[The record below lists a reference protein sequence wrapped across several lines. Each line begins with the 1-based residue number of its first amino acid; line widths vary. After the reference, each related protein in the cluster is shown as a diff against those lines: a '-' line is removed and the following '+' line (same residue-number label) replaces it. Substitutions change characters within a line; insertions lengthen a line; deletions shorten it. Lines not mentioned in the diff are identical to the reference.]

1 MLNDRN
7 EEFQIPRGAGLSYTP
22 ASFGK
27 DKLIRD
33 MCSFDRILEFDES
46 SKIVVVEAGISLKKL
61 LTWSFS
67 KQLFLPVLPG
77 QPEITVGGCVA
88 ANVHGKNPYKDGTF
102 MEQVEWIELSHPTLG
117 TKIISRSNEKKI
129 FNATCGGLGLTGIIT
144 KVALK
149 LQKLSSEIVILSPKK
164 TESLKNTLEIMKQ
177 HTSDD
182 LLYSWNM
189 GSTLFNFG
197 KGIVTSGIFSDDS
210 SSKTPQIKER
220 KSMNSNDRLLPF
232 SLWNTLSSPIINSI
246 NQKIQSGKNIVKKD
260 VYSALFPFV
269 GTARM
274 FYGLYGSN
282 GFNEYQ
288 VLIKKKYSVE
298 FIDDLTKLIKSEKP
312 SLTILV
318 MKLFNGKQKLLHFSD
333 EGLSIILNLKH
344 CNSTL
349 KFLKK
354 LDDIVIS
361 YKALPYI
368 VKDSRLTKEVVEQC
382 YPEYHV
388 FKEILKDLVLRVINT
403 NFKRWVALPNIRPP
417 SSVTHSQSR
426 ITSFRFNSPARR
438 AHRQIAVQIIAL
450 FG

>member
-7 EEFQIPRGAGLSYTP
+7 EEFQIPRGAGLSYAP

-197 KGIVTSGIFSDDS
+197 KGIVTSGTFSDDTN
-210 SSKTPQIKER
+210 SKTPQIKEV
-220 KSMNSNDRLLPF
+220 KGMNSNDRLLPF
-232 SLWNTLSSPIINSI
+232 SLWNNLSSPIINSI
-246 NQKIQSGKNIVKKD
+246 NQKIQSSKNIVKKD
-260 VYSALFPFV
+260 VYSALFPYV
-269 GTARM
+269 GIARI

-298 FIDDLTKLIKSEKP
+298 FIDDLTKLIKSENP

-388 FKEILKDLVLRVINT
+388 FKEILNEIDPKRIFKSELSERVN
-403 NFKRWVALPNIRPP
+403 L
-417 SSVTHSQSR
+417 
-426 ITSFRFNSPARR
+426 
-438 AHRQIAVQIIAL
+438 
-450 FG
+450 

>member
-1 MLNDRN
+1 MFANHQRPDRLRMLNDRN
-7 EEFQIPRGAGLSYTP
+7 EEFQIPRGAGLSYAP

-33 MCSFDRILEFDES
+33 MRSFDRILEFDES
-46 SKIVVVEAGISLKKL
+46 SKLVVVEAGISLKKL

-102 MEQVEWIELSHPTLG
+102 MEHVEWIELSHPTLG

-220 KSMNSNDRLLPF
+220 KGMNSNDRLLPF

-246 NQKIQSGKNIVKKD
+246 NRKIQSGKNIVKKD

-388 FKEILKDLVLRVINT
+388 FKEILNEIDPKRI
-403 NFKRWVALPNIRPP
+403 FKSELSERMNL
-417 SSVTHSQSR
+417 
-426 ITSFRFNSPARR
+426 
-438 AHRQIAVQIIAL
+438 
-450 FG
+450 

>member
-1 MLNDRN
+1 MFANHQRPDRLRMLNDRN
-7 EEFQIPRGAGLSYTP
+7 EEFQIPRGAGLSYAP

-102 MEQVEWIELSHPTLG
+102 MEHVEWIELSHPTLG

-149 LQKLSSEIVILSPKK
+149 LQKLSSEIVILSLKK

-197 KGIVTSGIFSDDS
+197 KGIVTSGTFSDDTN
-210 SSKTPQIKER
+210 SKTPQIKER
-220 KSMNSNDRLLPF
+220 KGMSSNDRLLPF

-246 NQKIQSGKNIVKKD
+246 NRKIQSGKNIVKKD

-388 FKEILKDLVLRVINT
+388 FKEILNEIDPKRI
-403 NFKRWVALPNIRPP
+403 FKSELSERMNL
-417 SSVTHSQSR
+417 
-426 ITSFRFNSPARR
+426 
-438 AHRQIAVQIIAL
+438 
-450 FG
+450 

>member
-1 MLNDRN
+1 VFANHQRPDRLRMLNDRN
-7 EEFQIPRGAGLSYTP
+7 EEFQIPRGAGLSYAP

-129 FNATCGGLGLTGIIT
+129 FDATCGGLGLTGIIT

-210 SSKTPQIKER
+210 SSKTHQIKER
-220 KSMNSNDRLLPF
+220 KGMNSNDRLLPF

-246 NQKIQSGKNIVKKD
+246 NRKIQSGKNIVKKD

-388 FKEILKDLVLRVINT
+388 FKEILNEIDPKRI
-403 NFKRWVALPNIRPP
+403 FKSELSERMNL
-417 SSVTHSQSR
+417 
-426 ITSFRFNSPARR
+426 
-438 AHRQIAVQIIAL
+438 
-450 FG
+450 

>member
-1 MLNDRN
+1 MFANHQRPDRLRMLNDRN
-7 EEFQIPRGAGLSYTP
+7 EEFQIPRGAGLSYAP

-33 MCSFDRILEFDES
+33 MRSFDRILEFDES
-46 SKIVVVEAGISLKKL
+46 SKLVVVEAGISLKKL

-129 FNATCGGLGLTGIIT
+129 FDATCGGLGLTGIIT

-149 LQKLSSEIVILSPKK
+149 LQKLSSEVVILSSKK
-164 TESLKNTLEIMKQ
+164 TESLKNTFEIMKQ

-220 KSMNSNDRLLPF
+220 KGMNSNDRLLPF

-246 NQKIQSGKNIVKKD
+246 NRKIQSGKNIVKKD

-388 FKEILKDLVLRVINT
+388 FKEILNEIDPKRI
-403 NFKRWVALPNIRPP
+403 FKSELSERMNL
-417 SSVTHSQSR
+417 
-426 ITSFRFNSPARR
+426 
-438 AHRQIAVQIIAL
+438 
-450 FG
+450 

>member
-1 MLNDRN
+1 MFANHQRPDRLRMLNDRN
-7 EEFQIPRGAGLSYTP
+7 EEFQIPRGAGLSYAP

-61 LTWSFS
+61 LMWSFS

-149 LQKLSSEIVILSPKK
+149 LQKLSSEIVILSQKK

-220 KSMNSNDRLLPF
+220 KGMNSNDRLLPF

-246 NQKIQSGKNIVKKD
+246 NRKIQSGKNIVKKD

-354 LDDIVIS
+354 LDDILIS

-388 FKEILKDLVLRVINT
+388 FKEILNEIDPKRI
-403 NFKRWVALPNIRPP
+403 FKSELSERMNL
-417 SSVTHSQSR
+417 
-426 ITSFRFNSPARR
+426 
-438 AHRQIAVQIIAL
+438 
-450 FG
+450 

>member
-1 MLNDRN
+1 MFANHQRPDRLRMLNDRN
-7 EEFQIPRGAGLSYTP
+7 EEFQIPRGAGLSYAP

-102 MEQVEWIELSHPTLG
+102 MEHVEWIELSHPTLG

-149 LQKLSSEIVILSPKK
+149 LQKLSSEIVILSLKK

-210 SSKTPQIKER
+210 SSKTLQIKER

-246 NQKIQSGKNIVKKD
+246 NRKIQSGKNIVKKD

-388 FKEILKDLVLRVINT
+388 FKEILNEIDPKRI
-403 NFKRWVALPNIRPP
+403 FKSELSERMNL
-417 SSVTHSQSR
+417 
-426 ITSFRFNSPARR
+426 
-438 AHRQIAVQIIAL
+438 
-450 FG
+450 

>member
-1 MLNDRN
+1 MFANHQRPDRLRMLNDRN
-7 EEFQIPRGAGLSYTP
+7 EEFQIPRGAGLSYAP

-210 SSKTPQIKER
+210 SSKTLQIKER
-220 KSMNSNDRLLPF
+220 KGMNSNDRLLPF

-246 NQKIQSGKNIVKKD
+246 NRKIQSGKNIVKKD

-274 FYGLYGSN
+274 FYGMYGSN

-388 FKEILKDLVLRVINT
+388 FKEILNEIDPKRI
-403 NFKRWVALPNIRPP
+403 FKSELSERMNL
-417 SSVTHSQSR
+417 
-426 ITSFRFNSPARR
+426 
-438 AHRQIAVQIIAL
+438 
-450 FG
+450 

>member
-1 MLNDRN
+1 MFANHQRPDRLRMLNDRN
-7 EEFQIPRGAGLSYTP
+7 EEFQIPRGAGLSYAP

-61 LTWSFS
+61 LMWSFS

-220 KSMNSNDRLLPF
+220 KGMNSNDRLLPF

-246 NQKIQSGKNIVKKD
+246 NRKIQSGKNIVKKD

-388 FKEILKDLVLRVINT
+388 FKEILNEIDPKRI
-403 NFKRWVALPNIRPP
+403 FKSELSERMNL
-417 SSVTHSQSR
+417 
-426 ITSFRFNSPARR
+426 
-438 AHRQIAVQIIAL
+438 
-450 FG
+450 

>member
-1 MLNDRN
+1 MFANHQRPDRLRMLNDRN
-7 EEFQIPRGAGLSYTP
+7 EEFQIPRGAGLSYAP

-129 FNATCGGLGLTGIIT
+129 FDATCGGLGLTGIIT

-210 SSKTPQIKER
+210 SSKTLQIKER

-246 NQKIQSGKNIVKKD
+246 NRKIQSGKNIVKKD

-388 FKEILKDLVLRVINT
+388 FKEILNEIDPKRI
-403 NFKRWVALPNIRPP
+403 FKSELSERMNL
-417 SSVTHSQSR
+417 
-426 ITSFRFNSPARR
+426 
-438 AHRQIAVQIIAL
+438 
-450 FG
+450 

>member
-1 MLNDRN
+1 MNSNRYLKKTKFVSFDRTFSVFANHQRPDRLRMLNDQN
-7 EEFQIPRGAGLSYTP
+7 EEFQISRGAGLSYAP

-61 LTWSFS
+61 LAWSFS

-102 MEQVEWIELSHPTLG
+102 MDHVEWIELFHPTLG
-117 TKIISRSNEKKI
+117 TKIINRSNEKKI

-220 KSMNSNDRLLPF
+220 KGMSSNDRLLPF
-232 SLWNTLSSPIINSI
+232 SLWNTLSSLIINSI
-246 NQKIQSGKNIVKKD
+246 NWKIQSGKNIVKKD
-260 VYSALFPFV
+260 VYSALFPFIS
-269 GTARM
+269 TTRM

-288 VLIKKKYSVE
+288 ILIKNKYSVE

-382 YPEYHV
+382 YPEYYV
-388 FKEILKDLVLRVINT
+388 FKEILNEIDPKRI
-403 NFKRWVALPNIRPP
+403 FKSELSERMNL
-417 SSVTHSQSR
+417 
-426 ITSFRFNSPARR
+426 
-438 AHRQIAVQIIAL
+438 
-450 FG
+450 

>member
-1 MLNDRN
+1 MFANHQRPDRLRMLNDRN
-7 EEFQIPRGAGLSYTP
+7 EEFQIPRGAGLSYAP

-102 MEQVEWIELSHPTLG
+102 MEHVEWIELSHPTLG

-149 LQKLSSEIVILSPKK
+149 LQKLSSEIIILSSKK

-210 SSKTPQIKER
+210 SSKTLQIKER

-260 VYSALFPFV
+260 VYSVLFPFV

-312 SLTILV
+312 SLTILA

-354 LDDIVIS
+354 LDDVVIS

-382 YPEYHV
+382 YPEYHI
-388 FKEILKDLVLRVINT
+388 FKEILNEIDPKRI
-403 NFKRWVALPNIRPP
+403 FKSELSERMNL
-417 SSVTHSQSR
+417 
-426 ITSFRFNSPARR
+426 
-438 AHRQIAVQIIAL
+438 
-450 FG
+450 

>member
-1 MLNDRN
+1 MFANHQRPDRLRMLNDRN
-7 EEFQIPRGAGLSYTP
+7 EEFQIPRGAGLSYAP

-27 DKLIRD
+27 DRLIRD

-102 MEQVEWIELSHPTLG
+102 MDHVEWIELSHPTLG

-149 LQKLSSEIVILSPKK
+149 LQKLSSEIVNLSPKK

-197 KGIVTSGIFSDDS
+197 KGIVTSGTFSDDTN
-210 SSKTPQIKER
+210 SKTPQIKER
-220 KSMNSNDRLLPF
+220 KGMSSNDRLLPF

-246 NQKIQSGKNIVKKD
+246 NRKIQSGKNIVKKD

-388 FKEILKDLVLRVINT
+388 FKEILNEIDPKRI
-403 NFKRWVALPNIRPP
+403 FKSELSERMNL
-417 SSVTHSQSR
+417 
-426 ITSFRFNSPARR
+426 
-438 AHRQIAVQIIAL
+438 
-450 FG
+450 

>member
-1 MLNDRN
+1 MFANHQRPDRLRMLNDRN
-7 EEFQIPRGAGLSYTP
+7 EEFQIPRGAGLSYAP

-102 MEQVEWIELSHPTLG
+102 MEHVEWIELSHPTLG

-246 NQKIQSGKNIVKKD
+246 NWKIQSGKNIVKKD
-260 VYSALFPFV
+260 VYSVLFPFV

-388 FKEILKDLVLRVINT
+388 FKEILNEIDPKRI
-403 NFKRWVALPNIRPP
+403 FKSELSERMNL
-417 SSVTHSQSR
+417 
-426 ITSFRFNSPARR
+426 
-438 AHRQIAVQIIAL
+438 
-450 FG
+450 

>member
-1 MLNDRN
+1 MFANHQRPDRLRMLNDRN
-7 EEFQIPRGAGLSYTP
+7 EEFQIPRGAGLSYAP

-61 LTWSFS
+61 LMWSFS

-102 MEQVEWIELSHPTLG
+102 MEHVEWIELSHPTLG

-220 KSMNSNDRLLPF
+220 KGMNSNDRLLPF

-246 NQKIQSGKNIVKKD
+246 NRKIQSGKNIVKKD

-388 FKEILKDLVLRVINT
+388 FKEILNEIDPKRI
-403 NFKRWVALPNIRPP
+403 FKSELSERMNL
-417 SSVTHSQSR
+417 
-426 ITSFRFNSPARR
+426 
-438 AHRQIAVQIIAL
+438 
-450 FG
+450 

>member
-7 EEFQIPRGAGLSYTP
+7 EEFQIPRGAGLSYAP

-61 LTWSFS
+61 ITWSFS

-197 KGIVTSGIFSDDS
+197 KGIVTSGTFSDDAN
-210 SSKTPQIKER
+210 SKTPQIKEL
-220 KSMNSNDRLLPF
+220 KGMNSNDRLLPF

-246 NQKIQSGKNIVKKD
+246 NRKIQSGKNIVKKD

-388 FKEILKDLVLRVINT
+388 FKEILNEIDPKRI
-403 NFKRWVALPNIRPP
+403 FKSELSERMNL
-417 SSVTHSQSR
+417 
-426 ITSFRFNSPARR
+426 
-438 AHRQIAVQIIAL
+438 
-450 FG
+450 

>member
-1 MLNDRN
+1 MFANHQRPDRLRMLNDRN
-7 EEFQIPRGAGLSYTP
+7 EEFQIPRGAGLSYAP

-102 MEQVEWIELSHPTLG
+102 MEHVEWIELSHPTLG

-220 KSMNSNDRLLPF
+220 KGMNSNDRLLPF

-246 NQKIQSGKNIVKKD
+246 NRKIQSGKNIVKKD

-312 SLTILV
+312 SLTILI

-388 FKEILKDLVLRVINT
+388 FKEILNEIDPKRI
-403 NFKRWVALPNIRPP
+403 FKSELSERLN
-417 SSVTHSQSR
+417 
-426 ITSFRFNSPARR
+426 
-438 AHRQIAVQIIAL
+438 L
-450 FG
+450 

>member
-1 MLNDRN
+1 MFANHQRPDRLRMLNDRN
-7 EEFQIPRGAGLSYTP
+7 EEFQIPRGAGLSYAP

-129 FNATCGGLGLTGIIT
+129 FDATCGGLGLTGIIT

-197 KGIVTSGIFSDDS
+197 KGIVTSGIFSDDAN
-210 SSKTPQIKER
+210 SKTPQIKEL
-220 KSMNSNDRLLPF
+220 KGMNSNDRLLPF

-246 NQKIQSGKNIVKKD
+246 NRKIQSGKNIVKKD

-388 FKEILKDLVLRVINT
+388 FKEILNEIDPKRI
-403 NFKRWVALPNIRPP
+403 FKSELSERLN
-417 SSVTHSQSR
+417 
-426 ITSFRFNSPARR
+426 
-438 AHRQIAVQIIAL
+438 L
-450 FG
+450 

>member
-7 EEFQIPRGAGLSYTP
+7 EEFQIPRGAGLSYAP

-129 FNATCGGLGLTGIIT
+129 FDATCGGLGLTGIIT

-210 SSKTPQIKER
+210 SSKTLQIKER

-388 FKEILKDLVLRVINT
+388 FKEILNEIDPKRI
-403 NFKRWVALPNIRPP
+403 FKSELSERLN
-417 SSVTHSQSR
+417 
-426 ITSFRFNSPARR
+426 
-438 AHRQIAVQIIAL
+438 L
-450 FG
+450 

>member
-1 MLNDRN
+1 VFANHQRPDRLRMLNDRN
-7 EEFQIPRGAGLSYTP
+7 EEFQIPRGAGLSYAP

-27 DKLIRD
+27 DRLIRD

-102 MEQVEWIELSHPTLG
+102 MEHVEWIELSHPTLG

-220 KSMNSNDRLLPF
+220 KGMNSNDRLLPF

-246 NQKIQSGKNIVKKD
+246 NRKIQSGKNIVKKD

-298 FIDDLTKLIKSEKP
+298 FIDDLTKLIKAEKP

-388 FKEILKDLVLRVINT
+388 FKEILNEIDPKRI
-403 NFKRWVALPNIRPP
+403 FKSELSERLN
-417 SSVTHSQSR
+417 
-426 ITSFRFNSPARR
+426 
-438 AHRQIAVQIIAL
+438 L
-450 FG
+450 

>member
-1 MLNDRN
+1 VFANHQRPDRLRMLNDRN
-7 EEFQIPRGAGLSYTP
+7 EEFQIPRGAGLSYAP

-220 KSMNSNDRLLPF
+220 KGMNSNDRLLPF

-246 NQKIQSGKNIVKKD
+246 NRKIQSGKNIVKKD

-388 FKEILKDLVLRVINT
+388 FKEILNEIDPKRI
-403 NFKRWVALPNIRPP
+403 FKSELSERLN
-417 SSVTHSQSR
+417 
-426 ITSFRFNSPARR
+426 
-438 AHRQIAVQIIAL
+438 L
-450 FG
+450 

>member
-7 EEFQIPRGAGLSYTP
+7 EEFQIPRGAGLSYAP

-129 FNATCGGLGLTGIIT
+129 FDATCGGLGLTGIIT

-149 LQKLSSEIVILSPKK
+149 LQKLSSEIIILSSKK

-210 SSKTPQIKER
+210 SSKTLQIKER

-246 NQKIQSGKNIVKKD
+246 NRKIQSGKNIVKKD

-388 FKEILKDLVLRVINT
+388 FKEILNEIDPKRI
-403 NFKRWVALPNIRPP
+403 FKSELSERMNL
-417 SSVTHSQSR
+417 
-426 ITSFRFNSPARR
+426 
-438 AHRQIAVQIIAL
+438 
-450 FG
+450 

>member
-1 MLNDRN
+1 MFANHQRPDRLRMLNDRN
-7 EEFQIPRGAGLSYTP
+7 EEFQIPRGAGLSYAP

-27 DKLIRD
+27 DRLIRD

-102 MEQVEWIELSHPTLG
+102 MEHVEWIELSHPTLG

-210 SSKTPQIKER
+210 SSKTLQIKER

-246 NQKIQSGKNIVKKD
+246 NRKIQSGKNIVKKD

-388 FKEILKDLVLRVINT
+388 FKEILNEIDPKRI
-403 NFKRWVALPNIRPP
+403 FKSELSERMNL
-417 SSVTHSQSR
+417 
-426 ITSFRFNSPARR
+426 
-438 AHRQIAVQIIAL
+438 
-450 FG
+450 

>member
-7 EEFQIPRGAGLSYTP
+7 EEFQIPRGAGLSYAP

-102 MEQVEWIELSHPTLG
+102 MEHVEWIELSHPTLG

-220 KSMNSNDRLLPF
+220 KGMNSNDRLLPF

-246 NQKIQSGKNIVKKD
+246 NRKIQSGKNIVKKD

-354 LDDIVIS
+354 LDDILIS

-382 YPEYHV
+382 YPEYYV
-388 FKEILKDLVLRVINT
+388 FKEILNEIDPKRI
-403 NFKRWVALPNIRPP
+403 FKSELSERMNL
-417 SSVTHSQSR
+417 
-426 ITSFRFNSPARR
+426 
-438 AHRQIAVQIIAL
+438 
-450 FG
+450 

>member
-7 EEFQIPRGAGLSYTP
+7 EEFQIPRGAGLSYAP

-61 LTWSFS
+61 LMWSFS

-220 KSMNSNDRLLPF
+220 KGMNSNDRLLPF

-246 NQKIQSGKNIVKKD
+246 NRKIQSGKNIVKKD

-388 FKEILKDLVLRVINT
+388 FKEILNEIDPKRI
-403 NFKRWVALPNIRPP
+403 FKSELSERMNL
-417 SSVTHSQSR
+417 
-426 ITSFRFNSPARR
+426 
-438 AHRQIAVQIIAL
+438 
-450 FG
+450 

>member
-1 MLNDRN
+1 MNSDRYLKKTKFVSFDRTFSVFANHQRPDRLRMLNDRN
-7 EEFQIPRGAGLSYTP
+7 EEFQIPRGAGLSYAP

-102 MEQVEWIELSHPTLG
+102 MEHVEWIELSHPTLG

-210 SSKTPQIKER
+210 SSKTLQIKER

-232 SLWNTLSSPIINSI
+232 SLWNTLSSLIINSI
-246 NQKIQSGKNIVKKD
+246 NWKIQSGKNIVKKD

-312 SLTILV
+312 SLTILA

-349 KFLKK
+349 KFLEK

-388 FKEILKDLVLRVINT
+388 FKEILNEIDPKRI
-403 NFKRWVALPNIRPP
+403 FKSELSERMNL
-417 SSVTHSQSR
+417 
-426 ITSFRFNSPARR
+426 
-438 AHRQIAVQIIAL
+438 
-450 FG
+450 

>member
-1 MLNDRN
+1 MFANHQRPDRLRMLNDRN
-7 EEFQIPRGAGLSYTP
+7 EEFQIPRGAGLSYAP

-102 MEQVEWIELSHPTLG
+102 MEHVEWIELSHPTLG

-220 KSMNSNDRLLPF
+220 KGMNSNDRLLPF
-232 SLWNTLSSPIINSI
+232 SLWNTLSSLIINSI
-246 NQKIQSGKNIVKKD
+246 NWKIQSGKNIVKRD
-260 VYSALFPFV
+260 VYSAFFPFV

-298 FIDDLTKLIKSEKP
+298 FIDDLTKLIKAEKP

-388 FKEILKDLVLRVINT
+388 FKEILNEIDPKRI
-403 NFKRWVALPNIRPP
+403 FKSELSERMNL
-417 SSVTHSQSR
+417 
-426 ITSFRFNSPARR
+426 
-438 AHRQIAVQIIAL
+438 
-450 FG
+450 

>member
-1 MLNDRN
+1 MLNDQN
-7 EEFQIPRGAGLSYTP
+7 EEFQIPRGAGLSYAP

-33 MCSFDRILEFDES
+33 MRSFDRILEFDES
-46 SKIVVVEAGISLKKL
+46 SKLLVVEAGISLKKL

-67 KQLFLPVLPG
+67 KQLFLPVSPG

-102 MEQVEWIELSHPTLG
+102 MDHIEWIELSHPTLG
-117 TKIISRSNEKKI
+117 TKIINRSNEKKI

-149 LQKLSSEIVILSPKK
+149 LQKLSSEIVNLSPKK
-164 TESLKNTLEIMKQ
+164 TESLKNTLEIMRQ

-197 KGIVTSGIFSDDS
+197 KGIVTSGTFSDDTN
-210 SSKTPQIKER
+210 SKTPQIKER
-220 KSMNSNDRLLPF
+220 KGMSSNDRLLPF

-246 NQKIQSGKNIVKKD
+246 NRKIQSGKNIVKKD

-269 GTARM
+269 GTTRM

-298 FIDDLTKLIKSEKP
+298 FIDDLTKLIKAEKP

-382 YPEYHV
+382 YPEYYV
-388 FKEILKDLVLRVINT
+388 FKEILNEIDPKRI
-403 NFKRWVALPNIRPP
+403 FKSELSERMNL
-417 SSVTHSQSR
+417 
-426 ITSFRFNSPARR
+426 
-438 AHRQIAVQIIAL
+438 
-450 FG
+450 

>member
-1 MLNDRN
+1 MFANHQRPDRLRMLNDRN
-7 EEFQIPRGAGLSYTP
+7 EEFQIPRGAGLSYAP

-129 FNATCGGLGLTGIIT
+129 FDATCGGLGLTGIIT

-210 SSKTPQIKER
+210 SSKTLQIKER
-220 KSMNSNDRLLPF
+220 KGMNSNDRLLPF

-246 NQKIQSGKNIVKKD
+246 NRKIQSGKNIVKKD

-312 SLTILV
+312 SLTILA

-388 FKEILKDLVLRVINT
+388 FKEILNEIDPKRI
-403 NFKRWVALPNIRPP
+403 FKSELSERMNL
-417 SSVTHSQSR
+417 
-426 ITSFRFNSPARR
+426 
-438 AHRQIAVQIIAL
+438 
-450 FG
+450 

>member
-1 MLNDRN
+1 MFANHQRPDRLRMLNDRN
-7 EEFQIPRGAGLSYTP
+7 EEFQIPRGAGLSYAP

-27 DKLIRD
+27 DRLIRD

-61 LTWSFS
+61 LMWSFS

-220 KSMNSNDRLLPF
+220 KGMNSNDRLLPF

-312 SLTILV
+312 SLTILA

-388 FKEILKDLVLRVINT
+388 FKEILNEIDPKRI
-403 NFKRWVALPNIRPP
+403 FKSELSERMNL
-417 SSVTHSQSR
+417 
-426 ITSFRFNSPARR
+426 
-438 AHRQIAVQIIAL
+438 
-450 FG
+450 

>member
-7 EEFQIPRGAGLSYTP
+7 EEFQIPRGAGLSYAP

-61 LTWSFS
+61 LMWSFS

-129 FNATCGGLGLTGIIT
+129 FDATCGGLGLTGIIT

-210 SSKTPQIKER
+210 SSKTLQIKER

-246 NQKIQSGKNIVKKD
+246 NRKIQSGKNIVKKD

-312 SLTILV
+312 SLTILI

-388 FKEILKDLVLRVINT
+388 FKEILNEIDPKRI
-403 NFKRWVALPNIRPP
+403 FKSELSERMNL
-417 SSVTHSQSR
+417 
-426 ITSFRFNSPARR
+426 
-438 AHRQIAVQIIAL
+438 
-450 FG
+450 

>member
-1 MLNDRN
+1 MNSNRYLKKTKFVSFDRTFSVFANHQRPDRLRMLNDRN
-7 EEFQIPRGAGLSYTP
+7 EEFQIPRGAGLSYAP

-102 MEQVEWIELSHPTLG
+102 MEHVEWIELSHPTLG

-246 NQKIQSGKNIVKKD
+246 NWKIQSGKNIVKKD
-260 VYSALFPFV
+260 VYSVLFPFV

-388 FKEILKDLVLRVINT
+388 FKEILNEIDPKRI
-403 NFKRWVALPNIRPP
+403 FKSELSERMNL
-417 SSVTHSQSR
+417 
-426 ITSFRFNSPARR
+426 
-438 AHRQIAVQIIAL
+438 
-450 FG
+450 

>member
-1 MLNDRN
+1 MFANHQRPDRLRMLNDRN
-7 EEFQIPRGAGLSYTP
+7 EEFQIPRGAGLSYAP

-102 MEQVEWIELSHPTLG
+102 MEHVEWIELSHPTLG

-149 LQKLSSEIVILSPKK
+149 LQKLSSEIVILSSKK

-246 NQKIQSGKNIVKKD
+246 NRKIQSGKNIVKKD
-260 VYSALFPFV
+260 VYSVLFPFV

-388 FKEILKDLVLRVINT
+388 FKEILNEIDPKRI
-403 NFKRWVALPNIRPP
+403 FKSELSERMNL
-417 SSVTHSQSR
+417 
-426 ITSFRFNSPARR
+426 
-438 AHRQIAVQIIAL
+438 
-450 FG
+450 

>member
-1 MLNDRN
+1 MFANHQRPDRLRMLNDRN
-7 EEFQIPRGAGLSYTP
+7 EEFQIPRGAGLSYAP

-220 KSMNSNDRLLPF
+220 KGMNSNDRLLPF

-246 NQKIQSGKNIVKKD
+246 NRKIQSGKNIVKKD
-260 VYSALFPFV
+260 VYSALFPYV
-269 GTARM
+269 GAARM

-282 GFNEYQ
+282 GLNEYQ

-388 FKEILKDLVLRVINT
+388 FKEILNEIDPKRI
-403 NFKRWVALPNIRPP
+403 FKSELSERMNL
-417 SSVTHSQSR
+417 
-426 ITSFRFNSPARR
+426 
-438 AHRQIAVQIIAL
+438 
-450 FG
+450 

>member
-1 MLNDRN
+1 MFANHQRPDRLRMLNDRN
-7 EEFQIPRGAGLSYTP
+7 EEFQIPRGAGLSYAP

-102 MEQVEWIELSHPTLG
+102 MEHVEWIELSHPTLG

-220 KSMNSNDRLLPF
+220 KGMNSNDRLLPF

-246 NQKIQSGKNIVKKD
+246 NRKIQSGKNIVKKD

-312 SLTILV
+312 SLTILI

-388 FKEILKDLVLRVINT
+388 FKEILNEIDPKRI
-403 NFKRWVALPNIRPP
+403 FKSELSERMNL
-417 SSVTHSQSR
+417 
-426 ITSFRFNSPARR
+426 
-438 AHRQIAVQIIAL
+438 
-450 FG
+450 

>member
-1 MLNDRN
+1 MFANHQRPDRLRMLNDRN
-7 EEFQIPRGAGLSYTP
+7 EEFQIPRGAGLSYAP

-260 VYSALFPFV
+260 VYSVLFPFV

-388 FKEILKDLVLRVINT
+388 FKEILNEIDPKRI
-403 NFKRWVALPNIRPP
+403 FKSELSERMNL
-417 SSVTHSQSR
+417 
-426 ITSFRFNSPARR
+426 
-438 AHRQIAVQIIAL
+438 
-450 FG
+450 

>member
-7 EEFQIPRGAGLSYTP
+7 EEFQIPRGAGLSYAP

-102 MEQVEWIELSHPTLG
+102 MEHVEWIELSHPTLG

-210 SSKTPQIKER
+210 SSKTLQIKER
-220 KSMNSNDRLLPF
+220 KGMNSNDRLLPF

-246 NQKIQSGKNIVKKD
+246 NRKIQSGKNIVKKD

-388 FKEILKDLVLRVINT
+388 FKEILNEIDPKRI
-403 NFKRWVALPNIRPP
+403 FKSELSERMNL
-417 SSVTHSQSR
+417 
-426 ITSFRFNSPARR
+426 
-438 AHRQIAVQIIAL
+438 
-450 FG
+450 

>member
-7 EEFQIPRGAGLSYTP
+7 EEFQIPRGAGLSYAP

-102 MEQVEWIELSHPTLG
+102 MEHVEWIELSHPTLG

-220 KSMNSNDRLLPF
+220 KGMNSNDRLLPF

-246 NQKIQSGKNIVKKD
+246 NRKIQSGKNIVKKD

-312 SLTILV
+312 SLTILI

-388 FKEILKDLVLRVINT
+388 FKEILNEIDPKRI
-403 NFKRWVALPNIRPP
+403 FKSELSERMNL
-417 SSVTHSQSR
+417 
-426 ITSFRFNSPARR
+426 
-438 AHRQIAVQIIAL
+438 
-450 FG
+450 